1 MVFTEPLIVEYG
13 LDAWTKSNYAGL
25 NVDIKCCFFKKE
37 KYRGIIR
44 VPENEDLEEKY
55 ATRPEDNVLPEKTR
69 LVTEPID

>member
-1 MVFTEPLIVEYG
+1 MEFTEPLIVEYG
-13 LDAWTKSNYAGL
+13 LDAWTNGNYTGR
-25 NVDIKCCFFKKE
+25 NVDIKCYFSKKE

-69 LVTEPID
+69 LETKPID

>member
-1 MVFTEPLIVEYG
+1 MEYG
-13 LDAWTKSNYAGL
+13 LDAWTNGNYTGR
-25 NVDIKCCFFKKE
+25 NVDIKCWFLKE

-69 LVTEPID
+69 PETEPID